1 MSLIQ
6 KKLLAVLVSLAII
19 AVATLLL
26 VPKAGANPSF
36 FIVGQATATAT
47 TTLTFMT
54 AGTATTTVVQ
64 TATNNGNTMGLN
76 AATLLV
82 QFTGSSTAS
91 SLNLT
96 FEYANSDAG
105 VDCSV
110 TPTACDWYK
119 DGLLGAAAV
128 VSTTT
133 QALNLGTVAN
143 YTLPFASTTV
153 GGLIGI
159 ATRTTRIINV
169 QTPAQYVRAVFTLPI
184 GSLNGGLYA
193 KFLPTKERPE

>member
-1 MSLIQ
+1 MSLTQ
-6 KKLLAVLVSLAII
+6 KKVLALLGSLAVLSLG
-19 AVATLLL
+19 VLLL
-26 VPKAGANPSF
+26 AQKAGANPSF
-36 FIVGQATATAT
+36 FIVGQATASAT

-54 AGTATTTVVQ
+54 PGTATTTVVQ

-91 SLNLT
+91 SLAVS
-96 FEYANSDAG
+96 FEYANNDAG

-110 TPTACDWYK
+110 TPTVCDWYK
-119 DGLLGAAAV
+119 DGLLGASAI

-133 QALNLGTVAN
+133 QIVSLAAATA

-153 GGLIGI
+153 GGVLGT
-159 ATRTTRIINV
+159 ASRTTRIINV

-184 GSLNGGLYA
+184 GSLNGAIYA

>member
-1 MSLIQ
+1 MSLTQ
-6 KKLLAVLVSLAII
+6 KKILALIGSLAVI
-19 AVATLLL
+19 ALATLLL
-26 VPKAGANPSF
+26 VPKVDANPSF

-54 AGTATTTVVQ
+54 PGTATTTVVQ
-64 TATNNGNTMGLN
+64 AAANNGNTMGIN

-91 SLNLT
+91 SLNVT
-96 FEYANSDAG
+96 FEYANTDAG

-119 DGLLGAAAV
+119 DGLLGATGV

-133 QALNLGTVAN
+133 QAVNLGTVAN

-153 GGLIGI
+153 GGLIGN

-169 QTPAQYVRAVFTLPI
+169 QTPAQYIRAVFTLPI
-184 GSLNGGLYA
+184 GSLNGALYA